1 MTIYILRHSPFLHQL
16 CLGDY
21 YSLYVKMK
29 GIYRL
34 YTALLRTPL
43 PQSHSLQGAYY
54 KEDSCILP
62 FSQKI
67 PNFVYNQ
74 TQNTTHKI

>member
-34 YTALLRTPL
+34 YTALQRTPFA
-43 PQSHSLQGAYY
+43 SKSLLAGAYY

-74 TQNTTHKI
+74 T